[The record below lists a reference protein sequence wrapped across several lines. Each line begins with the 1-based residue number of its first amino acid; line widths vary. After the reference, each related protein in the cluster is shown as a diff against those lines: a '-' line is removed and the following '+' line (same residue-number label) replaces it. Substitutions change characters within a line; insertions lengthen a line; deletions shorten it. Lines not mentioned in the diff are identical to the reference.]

1 MSLYGKNRFKN
12 ITSEYVEESR
22 IIPQK
27 EVEMIIPDE
36 ITEGIDLEDC
46 IEKEAIKE
54 STYIDSLLEALNM

>member
-27 EVEMIIPDE
+27 EVEEIIPDE
-36 ITEGIDLEDC
+36 ITEGIDVEDY
-46 IEKEAIKE
+46 IEKEGLEEAA
-54 STYIDSLLEALNM
+54 YIDNLLEALNM